1 MSDCVHKSCYK
12 THGAASKFKGNAGAH
27 KVLNSGF
34 SYKTKEFCM
43 KANGFDFDYTFDSE
57 NKAKGSDVTSIKNCW
72 SLATTRSFDDKYT
85 LNMKY
90 NNCGKFTTWIDMG
103 EAFNLMG
110 HSLH

>member
-1 MSDCVHKSCYK
+1 M
-12 THGAASKFKGNAGAH
+12 KGKGWD
-27 KVLNSGF
+27 
-34 SYKTKEFCM
+34 
-43 KANGFDFDYTFDSE
+43 FDFTFDAE
-57 NKAKGSDVTSIKNCW
+57 PKDDHTSIKNSW

-103 EAFNLMG
+103 EAFNIMG